1 MKVQSWCACALF
13 ALGVA
18 CWGCAGG
25 MDRAATSD
33 AAVFSTQYDPGY
45 IKRVGLGVVYSPST
59 ELGHESARFVAQAI
73 AAVLKAGV
81 PRLNLGT
88 AWETGSVKT
97 AIDLLKSDDIDLAAA
112 GWRKAGFQ
120 DIATV
125 ALLDLRLVAEKT
137 GALWFRKQR
146 HFIRYSMVF
155 DLYDTLT
162 GTKLVSEV
170 SENSLKI
177 SKNDYEA
184 LQSGTVLHIEDLD
197 DSLADLADDFGEQAA
212 EALKNQ
218 PWQTSIISVEEK
230 RIVFAG
236 GRASGIQVGDRLAVY
251 RGNRHVTGP
260 KGTFMLP
267 GMKVVDVDVEQ
278 VDEQRS
284 YAVAPQDGAPQAGDI
299 AMPIGRN
306 PSP

>member
-1 MKVQSWCACALF
+1 MKVQLWCACALF

-25 MDRAATSD
+25 MDRAATSS
-33 AAVFSTQYDPGY
+33 AAVFSSQNGPGY
-45 IKRVGLGVVYSPST
+45 IKRVGLGVISSPPT
-59 ELGHESARFVAQAI
+59 ELGYESARYIAQSI
-73 AAVLKAGV
+73 ADVLKAEA

-88 AWETGSVKT
+88 AWETGSIKK
-97 AIDLLKSDDIDLAAA
+97 AIDLLKSNDIDLAAA
-112 GWRKAGFQ
+112 GWRKDGFQ
-120 DIATV
+120 GIATV

-162 GTKLVSEV
+162 GAKLVSEI
-170 SENSLKI
+170 SEISLKI

-184 LQSGTVLHIEDLD
+184 LQTGTVLHIEDLD

-212 EALKNQ
+212 ESLNDL

-230 RIVFAG
+230 RIVFAA

-260 KGTFMLP
+260 KGKFMLP
-267 GMKVVDVDVEQ
+267 GMKVVEVDVEQ

-284 YAVAPQDGAPQAGDI
+284 YAVAPQDDAAQAGDI
-299 AMPIGRN
+299 AIPIGRN